1 MASMKHFGVIDRF
14 VVREV
19 VPPTILGFITYTFLV
34 VMRGIYGLIEQ
45 VLVRGVSPADAGR
58 VLLATLPHIVV
69 LTIPMSFLFG
79 VLLAVG
85 RMNADS
91 ELVALQAGGIP
102 VSRLLRPIL
111 ILGLLLTGL
120 NAYLYLDVIP
130 RSSRD
135 LRDLRVRLFAGAK
148 NLGRIEPKVFHEE
161 LPNVLLY
168 IRDVNNESGEWRDIL
183 FYDSSNPGE
192 ERLTLAQRGSMVTA
206 DPAPITDT
214 GRISGEMPKIEQWI
228 RLEDVVTH
236 QFSRDDPETYRV
248 NRNQTQLIRPALE
261 GRGTVRYQLRM
272 GERETGELIAFVR
285 GGDISHTEGEK
296 PPSDQELATQ
306 RRLAAIEL
314 NLRLAIPFACAVFAL
329 LALPL
334 GVGTRSG
341 GRGRGFVISVA
352 VVLVYYLVSNQGKML
367 AIEGRVPPWVGI
379 WLPNIVLSV
388 AALFL
393 MRRMGRWLGERD
405 RRETLIGRAIKSWRE
420 WRQNR
425 RTRLAGGRAPSPMT
439 GSLPLNIQR
448 RRYATRFP
456 ALFDRYI
463 VRRLIPPL
471 LLVLGSTALL
481 YIVIDLSD
489 RVEDMAKN
497 DVSSS
502 VIFGYYANLIPQVFL
517 DVTPFALMIAV
528 LILLTVLERQQELTA
543 LKAAGISL
551 FRLTIPILLIATV
564 SAGGLWI
571 LGEIVVPDANRE
583 AQRLRDRIMG
593 RDTRRSYR
601 SSDRQWLMSRNDEA
615 LYNFLRYDSPSK
627 TLIRFTLFRIDDNMK
642 LKFHLFS
649 RRVRNLDGLW
659 IAESGWFRQ
668 IFPDGTDEYRRI
680 DSPMMLEI
688 PEGPDYFG
696 QEYRT
701 PAEMSL
707 GELGDYIDELIDSG
721 YRPSNLIVRWHQ
733 KLTYPLSAFVMVLLA
748 LPFGLGRG
756 GRRVSTMQGVAVA
769 LVLGIAYM
777 MLVALFSKLG
787 EVEVLPPV
795 VGAWAPFVLATLF
808 AINRLTGLRT

>member
-1 MASMKHFGVIDRF
+1 MKLFCTIDRF
-14 VVREV
+14 VIREV
-19 VPPTILGFITYTFLV
+19 APPTILGFITYTFLV

-45 VLVRGVSPADAGR
+45 VLIRGVSPADAGR
-58 VLLATLPHIVV
+58 VLLATLPHIAV

-111 ILGLLLTGL
+111 ILGFLLTGL
-120 NAYLYLDVIP
+120 NAYLYLEVIP
-130 RSSRD
+130 ESSREI
-135 LRDLRVRLFAGAK
+135 RDLRVKLFAGAK

-168 IRDVNNESGEWRDIL
+168 IRDVDMESGQWRHIL

-192 ERLTLAQRGSMVTA
+192 ERLTVAQRGSMVTA
-206 DPAPITDT
+206 DPAPMTRSD
-214 GRISGEMPKIEQWI
+214 RISGEMPEMEQWI

-248 NRNQTQLIRPALE
+248 NRNRTQLIRPAIQ
-261 GRGTVRYQLRM
+261 GQGTVRYQLRM
-272 GERETGELIAFVR
+272 GERETGELIDFVS
-285 GGDISHTEGEK
+285 GGEIPRISGEEE
-296 PPSDQELATQ
+296 PSQEDLANQ

-314 NLRLAIPFACAVFAL
+314 NQRLAIPFACAVFAL

-367 AIEGRVPPWVGI
+367 AIEGKLPPWVGI

-388 AALFL
+388 AALIL

-405 RRETLIGRAIKSWRE
+405 RGDTVIGRSIRWWRQ

-425 RTRLAGGRAPSPMT
+425 RVALTSGRAPSPMT
-439 GSLPLNIQR
+439 GSVPLNIQR

-463 VRRLIPPL
+463 TRRLIPPL

-497 DVSSS
+497 DVAAN
-502 VIFGYYANLIPQVFL
+502 VIFGYYANLIPQIFL

-551 FRLTIPILLIATV
+551 FRLTIPIMLIATV
-564 SAGGLWI
+564 SAGGLWL

-601 SSDRQWLMSRNDEA
+601 SSDRQWLMSRDDDA

-627 TLIRFTLFRIDDNMK
+627 TLIRFTLFRIDEDMR

-649 RRVRNLDGLW
+649 RRVRYLDGLW
-659 IAESGWFRQ
+659 IADSGWFRQ
-668 IFPDGTDEYRRI
+668 IYPDGTDEYRRI
-680 DSPMMLEI
+680 DSPMMLDI
-688 PEGPDYFG
+688 PESPDYFG

-701 PAEMSL
+701 PAEMSIV
-707 GELGDYIDELIDSG
+707 ELGDYIDELIESG
-721 YRPSNLIVRWHQ
+721 YRPSSLIVRWHQ

-748 LPFGLGRG
+748 LPFGLSRG
-756 GRRVSTMQGVAVA
+756 GRRVSTMQGVATA

-777 MLVALFSKLG
+777 MIVALFSKLG
-787 EVEVLPPV
+787 EVEVLPPS

-808 AINRLTGLRT
+808 AINRLTRLRT

>member
-1 MASMKHFGVIDRF
+1 MRLFGVVDRF

-19 VPPTILGFITYTFLV
+19 LPPTILGFITYTFLV
-34 VMRGIYGLIEQ
+34 VMRGIYSLIEQ
-45 VLVRGVSPADAGR
+45 VLIRGVSPADAGR

-79 VLLAVG
+79 VLIAVG

-102 VSRLLRPIL
+102 LSRLLRPIL

-120 NAYLYLDVIP
+120 NAYLYLEVIP
-130 RSSRD
+130 KSSLN
-135 LRDLRVRLFAGAK
+135 LRELRVRLFSGAK
-148 NLGRIEPKVFHEE
+148 NIGRIEPKVFHEE

-168 IRDVNNESGEWRDIL
+168 LRDVDTESGEWRDIL

-192 ERLTLAQRGSMVTA
+192 ERLTLAQRGSMVAAGTPA
-206 DPAPITDT
+206 MTDVDPT
-214 GRISGEMPKIEQWI
+214 SGEMPENEQWI

-248 NRNQTQLIRPALE
+248 NKNRTQLMRPTLQ
-261 GRGTVRYQLRM
+261 GRGTVRYRLGM
-272 GERETGELIAFVR
+272 GERGTRELVSFIR
-285 GGDISHTEGEK
+285 GHDLPHAEDGDPLS
-296 PPSDQELATQ
+296 QEELTSQ

-314 NLRLAIPFACAVFAL
+314 NQRLAIPCACAVFAL

-367 AIEGRVPPWVGI
+367 AIEGAVPPWVGI

-388 AALFL
+388 TALLL

-405 RRETLIGRAIKSWRE
+405 RGETLVGRAIKWWRSWRL
-420 WRQNR
+420 NR
-425 RTRLAGGRAPSPMT
+425 RSEKEVGRAPSPLT
-439 GSLPLNIQR
+439 GSVPLNIQR

-463 VRRLIPPL
+463 TRRLLPPL

-489 RVEDMAKN
+489 RAEDMAKN
-497 DVSSS
+497 DVSSQ

-551 FRLTIPILLIATV
+551 FRLTVPILLIAAV
-564 SAGGLWI
+564 AAGGLWI
-571 LGEIVVPDANRE
+571 LGEIVVPEANRE
-583 AQRLRDRIMG
+583 AQRLRDQIMG

-601 SSDRQWLMSRNDEA
+601 SSDRQWLMSRDDEA
-615 LYNFLRYDSPSK
+615 LYNFLRYDAPSE
-627 TLIRFTLFRIDDNMK
+627 TLIRFTLFRIDENMK
-642 LKFHLFS
+642 LKFHLFT
-649 RRVRNLDGLW
+649 RRARFLNGVW
-659 IAESGWFRQ
+659 IADSGWFRQ
-668 IFPDGTDEYRRI
+668 IYPDGTDQYRKI
-680 DSPMMLEI
+680 ESPMALDISE
-688 PEGPDYFG
+688 EPDYFG

-701 PAEMSL
+701 PAEMSI
-707 GELGDYIDELIDSG
+707 GELGDYINELIDSG

-748 LPFGLGRG
+748 LPFGLSRG
-756 GRRVSTMQGVAVA
+756 GRRVSTMQGVAIA
-769 LVLGIAYM
+769 LVLGIAYT
-777 MLVALFSKLG
+777 MLIALSPSSAKWRCC
-787 EVEVLPPV
+787 P
-795 VGAWAPFVLATLF
+795 
-808 AINRLTGLRT
+808 R

>member
-1 MASMKHFGVIDRF
+1 MKVFGVIDRF

-45 VLVRGVSPADAGR
+45 VLVRGVSPADAGH

-120 NAYLYLDVIP
+120 NAYLYLEVIP

-148 NLGRIEPKVFHEE
+148 NLGRIEPGVFHEE
-161 LPNVLLY
+161 LPNVLLFL
-168 IRDVNNESGEWRDIL
+168 RDVDAESGEWQDIL

-206 DPAPITDT
+206 DPPPMTDAE
-214 GRISGEMPKIEQWI
+214 RISGEVPEAEQWI

-248 NRNQTQLIRPALE
+248 NRNRTQLMRPTLQ
-261 GRGTVRYQLRM
+261 RQGTVRYQLRM
-272 GERETGELIAFVR
+272 GERETGELIGFVSGR
-285 GGDISHTEGEK
+285 DIPQFEGEE
-296 PPSDQELATQ
+296 PPSQEDLVTQ

-314 NLRLAIPFACAVFAL
+314 KQRLAIPFACTVFAL

-367 AIEGRVPPWVGI
+367 AIEGKLPPWLGI
-379 WLPNIVLSV
+379 WLPNIVLSI

-405 RRETLIGRAIKSWRE
+405 RGETLVGRVFKWWRR

-425 RTRLAGGRAPSPMT
+425 RTGMVSGAAPTPMT
-439 GSLPLNIQR
+439 GSVPLHIQR

-463 VRRLIPPL
+463 TRRLLPPL
-471 LLVLGSTALL
+471 FLVLGSTALL

-497 DVSSS
+497 DVSGQ
-502 VIFGYYANLIPQVFL
+502 VIFGYYANLMPQIFL

-528 LILLTVLERQQELTA
+528 LILLTVLERQQELM
-543 LKAAGISL
+543 
-551 FRLTIPILLIATV
+551 
-564 SAGGLWI
+564 SANG
-571 LGEIVVPDANRE
+571 V
-583 AQRLRDRIMG
+583 
-593 RDTRRSYR
+593 T
-601 SSDRQWLMSRNDEA
+601 SR
-615 LYNFLRYDSPSK
+615 K
-627 TLIRFTLFRIDDNMK
+627 ICGIRF
-642 LKFHLFS
+642 
-649 RRVRNLDGLW
+649 
-659 IAESGWFRQ
+659 A
-668 IFPDGTDEYRRI
+668 
-680 DSPMMLEI
+680 
-688 PEGPDYFG
+688 
-696 QEYRT
+696 
-701 PAEMSL
+701 
-707 GELGDYIDELIDSG
+707 
-721 YRPSNLIVRWHQ
+721 
-733 KLTYPLSAFVMVLLA
+733 
-748 LPFGLGRG
+748 
-756 GRRVSTMQGVAVA
+756 
-769 LVLGIAYM
+769 
-777 MLVALFSKLG
+777 
-787 EVEVLPPV
+787 
-795 VGAWAPFVLATLF
+795 
-808 AINRLTGLRT
+808 

>member
-1 MASMKHFGVIDRF
+1 MRLFGVIDRF

-19 VPPTILGFITYTFLV
+19 ASPTILGFITYTFLV

-45 VLVRGVSPADAGR
+45 VLIRGVSPADAGR
-58 VLLATLPHIVV
+58 VLFASLPHVVV

-79 VLLAVG
+79 VLIAVG

-91 ELVALQAGGIP
+91 ELVALQAGGVPI
-102 VSRLLRPIL
+102 SRLLRPIL
-111 ILGLLLTGL
+111 TLGLLLTGL
-120 NAYLYLDVIP
+120 NAYLYLQVIP
-130 RSSRD
+130 QSSRD

-148 NLGRIEPKVFHEE
+148 NLGRIDPGVFHEE

-168 IRDVNNESGEWRDIL
+168 IRDVNMESGEWRHIL

-206 DPAPITDT
+206 DPPPMTNTD
-214 GRISGEMPKIEQWI
+214 RISGEIPEMEQWI

-248 NRNQTQLIRPALE
+248 NRNRTQLMRPALQ
-261 GRGTVRYQLRM
+261 GQGSVRYHLRM
-272 GERETGELIAFVR
+272 GERETGELIGFVSGR
-285 GGDISHTEGEK
+285 DTPQNSGEE
-296 PPSDQELATQ
+296 PPSEEELVAQ

-314 NLRLAIPFACAVFAL
+314 NQRFAIPFACTVFAL

-341 GRGRGFVISVA
+341 GRGRGFVVSVA

-367 AIEGRVPPWVGI
+367 AIEGRLPPWVGI
-379 WLPNIVLSV
+379 WLPNIVLSIS
-388 AALFL
+388 ALYL

-405 RRETLIGRAIKSWRE
+405 RGETLIGRAIKWLRE
-420 WRQNR
+420 WRQKR
-425 RTRLAGGRAPSPMT
+425 RAASASGRAPSPMT
-439 GSLPLNIQR
+439 GSVPLNIQR

-456 ALFDRYI
+456 ALFDRY
-463 VRRLIPPL
+463 VARRLIPPL

-497 DVSSS
+497 DVSTQ
-502 VIFGYYANLIPQVFL
+502 VIFGYYANLTPQIFL

-528 LILLTVLERQQELTA
+528 LVLLTVLERQQELTA

-551 FRLTIPILLIATV
+551 FRLAVPILLIASV

-583 AQRLRDRIMG
+583 AQRLRDRITG
-593 RDTRRSYR
+593 RDTKRSYR
-601 SSDRQWLMSRNDEA
+601 SSDRQWLMSRDDEA
-615 LYNFLRYDSPSK
+615 LYNFLRYDSRSK
-627 TLIRFTLFRIDDNMK
+627 TLIRFTLFRIDEDMK

-649 RRVRNLDGLW
+649 RRVRYLDGVW
-659 IAESGWFRQ
+659 IADSGWFRQ

-680 DSPMMLEI
+680 DNPMRLDI
-688 PEGPDYFG
+688 PESPDYFG

-701 PAEMSL
+701 PAEMSI

-721 YRPSNLIVRWHQ
+721 YRPSSLIVRWHQ

-748 LPFGLGRG
+748 LPFGLSRG
-756 GRRVSTMQGVAVA
+756 GRRVSTMQGVAIA

-787 EVEVLPPV
+787 DVEVLPPV

-808 AINRLTGLRT
+808 AINRLTRLRT

>member
-1 MASMKHFGVIDRF
+1 MKLFGVIDRF
-14 VVREV
+14 VIREV
-19 VPPTILGFITYTFLV
+19 VPPTVLGFITYTFLV

-85 RMNADS
+85 RMNGDS
-91 ELVALQAGGIP
+91 ELVALQAAGIP
-102 VSRLLRPIL
+102 ISRLLRPIL

-120 NAYLYLDVIP
+120 NAYLYLVVIP
-130 RSSRD
+130 GSGRD

-168 IRDVNNESGEWRDIL
+168 LRDVDMESGQWRHIL

-206 DPAPITDT
+206 DPPAMTDSD
-214 GRISGEMPKIEQWI
+214 RISGEMPEMEQWI

-248 NRNQTQLIRPALE
+248 NRNRTQLMRPALE

-272 GERETGELIAFVR
+272 GERETGELIAFVSGR
-285 GGDISHTEGEK
+285 DILQNEGEE
-296 PPSDQELATQ
+296 PPSQEDLVTQ

-314 NLRLAIPFACAVFAL
+314 NQRLAIPFACAVFAL

-388 AALFL
+388 VALFL
-393 MRRMGRWLGERD
+393 MRRMGRWLGERS
-405 RRETLIGRAIKSWRE
+405 RGETLVGRAVKWWRE
-420 WRQNR
+420 WRQRNR
-425 RTRLAGGRAPSPMT
+425 TDVISGRAPSPMT
-439 GSLPLNIQR
+439 GSVPLNIQR
-448 RRYATRFP
+448 RRYAIRFP

-463 VRRLIPPL
+463 TRRLIPPL

-481 YIVIDLSD
+481 YVVIDLSD

-497 DVSSS
+497 DVSGQ
-502 VIFGYYANLIPQVFL
+502 VIFGYYANLMPQVFL

-551 FRLTIPILLIATV
+551 FRLTVPILLIASV
-564 SAGGLWI
+564 SAGALWI
-571 LGEIVVPDANRE
+571 LGEMVVPEANRE

-601 SSDRQWLMSRNDEA
+601 SSDRQWLMSRDDEA

-627 TLIRFTLFRIDDNMK
+627 TLIRFTLFRIDENMK
-642 LKFHLFS
+642 LKFHLFT
-649 RRVRNLDGLW
+649 RRVRYLDGMW
-659 IAESGWFRQ
+659 IADSGWFRQ
-668 IFPDGTDEYRRI
+668 IFPDGTDEYRKI
-680 DSPMMLEI
+680 DAPMMLEI
-688 PEGPDYFG
+688 PEAPDYFG

-701 PAEMSL
+701 PAEMSI
-707 GELGDYIDELIDSG
+707 GELGDYIGELIDSG
-721 YRPSNLIVRWHQ
+721 YRPSRLLVRWHQ

-748 LPFGLGRG
+748 LPFGLSRG
-756 GRRVSTMQGVAVA
+756 GRRVSTMQGVAIA

-787 EVEVLPPV
+787 EVEVLPPA